1 MRTIIGIGH
10 RQYVNKTGKQVSGY
24 NVYVTYEDKNT
35 SGLCCEREWVNDEIM
50 ESSGVAVGDTVE
62 FLYNKYGRVDSIR
75 PC

>member
-10 RQYVNKTGKQVSGY
+10 RQYVNKAGKPISGY
-24 NVYVTYEDKNT
+24 NVYVTYEDDNT
-35 SGLCCEREWVNDEIM
+35 SGLRCEREWVNDETM
-50 ESSGVAVGDTVE
+50 ENSGVAVGDTVE